1 MSMLSVYDSREL
13 QAVTLA
19 MKTADRDLR
28 SRINRSIRQTM
39 NPVWR
44 AQVAAHVTR
53 HTDTAVI
60 AKGARIKAGNPPV
73 ALAAQSRRPL
83 RGGLVPVRQWPGFEF
98 GAVHGV
104 KATYTRRSPKGRLH
118 QVRRDTTRQL
128 PPRIRAGRVAYPAL
142 ADLAPRAWSLVVQ
155 LVVKVY
161 AEAAEGRRV

>member
-1 MSMLSVYDSREL
+1 MLSVFDSREL

-28 SRINRSIRQTM
+28 NRINRSVRETM

-44 AQVAAHVTR
+44 AQVAAHATR
-53 HTDTAVI
+53 HTDTVVI

-73 ALAAQSRRPL
+73 ALAAQSRRAL
-83 RGGLVPVRQWPGFEF
+83 RGGLVPAQQWQGFEF
-98 GAVHGV
+98 GASSQAVAH
-104 KATYTRRSPKGRLH
+104 TYTRRSPKGRVH
-118 QVRRDTTRQL
+118 KVTRRTKRQL

-142 ADLAPRAWSLVVQ
+142 ADLLPRAWSLVTQ

-161 AEAAEGRRV
+161 AEAGEGRRV